1 MGGVELTSP
10 GIFELGLVLLLA
22 ALAGW
27 LARRVG
33 LPAIVGYLAVGLAL
47 SPFTPGYVADRHQLE
62 FLADVGVVLLLFEV
76 GIEIDLSRLR
86 RDHGAITRLAP
97 LQVLATTGVS
107 SAALA
112 IAGVAILGAVL
123 VGLGIAMSSSVVIVN
138 ITRSSRRT
146 TTPETEQAL
155 LGWSIFQ
162 DLTGVAAAIV
172 VLALAGGEDR
182 PLGEAALG
190 VAAFA
195 IVTLAAAWFLPR
207 LLHWVAGDDLLLI
220 VSVGIGLAIA
230 GFGAVI
236 AGIPLALAAFAAGL
250 VIEGPEAEAVRRR
263 LLPFRDVFAVLFFV
277 LLGTLIDPAAV
288 GRGLGWLAL
297 LLVLLVA
304 AKVVLVAVMARGARL
319 AADWRQLAIGLGQ
332 VGEFSFVLASA
343 ALAIGLIGSD
353 LFAAVLGTVVA
364 SIVASTVLVRQVGGS
379 GRPAETAAQ

>member
-1 MGGVELTSP
+1 MPLTSP

-47 SPFTPGYVADRHQLE
+47 SPFTPGYAADRHQLE

-76 GIEIDLSRLR
+76 GIEIDLARLR

-97 LQVLATTGVS
+97 IQVFATTAVS
-107 SAALA
+107 AVALA
-112 IAGVAILGAVL
+112 IAGVAPLGAVL

-162 DLTGVAAAIV
+162 DLTGVALAVV

-182 PLGEAALG
+182 PLGEAAVG
-190 VAAFA
+190 IVAFA
-195 IVTLAAAWFLPR
+195 LVTLAAAWFLPR
-207 LLHWVAGDDLLLI
+207 LLRQIVGDDLLLI

-230 GFGAVI
+230 GFGAVA

-250 VIEGPEAEAVRRR
+250 VIEGPEAVAVRRR

-304 AKVVLVAVMARGARL
+304 AKVVLVAAMARAAAGGPGF
-319 AADWRQLAIGLGQ
+319 AADWRQLAVGLGQ

-364 SIVASTVLVRQVGGS
+364 SIVASTVLVRRVRG
-379 GRPAETAAQ
+379 AQ